1 MSNARSSWRGDS
13 RLSMATPPLR
23 NPLIAVDTN
32 VPLDLADRKEHV
44 LDALA
49 VIRRRLKPGRVLVT
63 PTVFHELVYLAE
75 HADLKADREQALR
88 GLHGLATWGLE
99 LVNLVP
105 VGHGIVERI
114 ADRLM
119 ESGLLPAEEYND
131 GLILAE
137 ASLLGCAIL
146 LTGDAHLRGLD
157 FQATSLELKAFD
169 VEMPVIATPRELVGK
184 FF

>member
-1 MSNARSSWRGDS
+1 MAIRPPRS
-13 RLSMATPPLR
+13 
-23 NPLIAVDTN
+23 PLIAVDTN

-49 VIRRRLKPGRVLVT
+49 VIRRRLTPGRILVT
-63 PTVFHELVYLAE
+63 PTVFQELVYLAE
-75 HADLKADREQALR
+75 HSAGLADRERATRALR
-88 GLHGLATWGLE
+88 GLAGWDLD

-114 ADRLM
+114 AQRLQ
-119 ESGLLPAEEYND
+119 EARLLPSEEFND

-137 ASLLGCAIL
+137 AALLGCAIL
-146 LTGDAHLRGLD
+146 LTGDAHLRCLD
-157 FQATSLELKAFD
+157 HSRASRELKALD
-169 VEMPVIATPRELVGK
+169 VEMPVVATQREIVSK